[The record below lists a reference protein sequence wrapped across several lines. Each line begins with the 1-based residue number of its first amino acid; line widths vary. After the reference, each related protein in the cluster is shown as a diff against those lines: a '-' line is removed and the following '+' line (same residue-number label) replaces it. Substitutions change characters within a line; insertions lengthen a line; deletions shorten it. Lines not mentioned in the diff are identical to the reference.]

1 MKVKM
6 IFDNDDDIADL
17 DYDVGISRVMRD
29 LFDTNQNEIY
39 PSFLSNIENG
49 SDDEDTPQLTL
60 LWIHVHFLNLACL
73 RSLSQDALSWASSS

>member
-49 SDDEDTPQLTL
+49 SDDEDDVDTPQLTL
-60 LWIHVHFLNLACL
+60 L
-73 RSLSQDALSWASSS
+73 